1 MKPLTLSIIG
11 SLLLSGLLLAVP
23 VVLAGNDEEG
33 EVSTEIELLEPLPGD
48 PIDMGERTAADGGT
62 TICGAICLIEQI
74 VAKVY
79 IFGTALVSAVAVL
92 WIIVGGYEIMFSGI
106 SDQMSAG
113 KEKITQALLGLTL
126 VFLAALIMHTINPG
140 FFTFQGGTA
149 ENADPPGAAQQA
161 PAEGED

>member
-33 EVSTEIELLEPLPGD
+33 EVSTEIKLNEPLPGD

-92 WIIVGGYEIMFSGI
+92 
-106 SDQMSAG
+106 
-113 KEKITQALLGLTL
+113 
-126 VFLAALIMHTINPG
+126 
-140 FFTFQGGTA
+140 
-149 ENADPPGAAQQA
+149 
-161 PAEGED
+161 